1 MTVPEADSTPAE
13 HTPAEQALVADTATK
28 VAVADTRPWVKRH
41 RRALVIGSRTA
52 LLMLFIAG
60 LVILGLGLVA
70 YVRNDEPQVDGWLRT
85 IFGTVFAAVA
95 LGMAAVLGIPSAIGL
110 WAMSGATKGEV
121 EPALSPSVRHVLV
134 AVAVATLVFSAAVI
148 LVTGSSFLIL
158 NLGLI
163 GLIALSSLG
172 LAGAVDFSP
181 HRGRAVLSGVSVVLV
196 SVGALWVLAKAF
208 IGGPG

>member
-1 MTVPEADSTPAE
+1 MTVPDAMTTADDATTGNTAADATTDPVSAE
-13 HTPAEQALVADTATK
+13 DR
-28 VAVADTRPWVKRH
+28 RPWAERH

-60 LVILGLGLVA
+60 LVILGLGLIA

-95 LGMAAVLGIPSAIGL
+95 VGMAAVLGIPSAIGL

-121 EPALSPSVRHVLV
+121 EPALPPTIRHALV
-134 AVAVATLVFSAAVI
+134 IVAVATLVFTAAVC
-148 LVTGSSFLIL
+148 LLTGSALLVL
-158 NLGLI
+158 NLGLV
-163 GLIALSSLG
+163 GLVGLSSLG
-172 LAGAVDFSP
+172 LAGAASFSP
-181 HRGRAVLSGVSVVLV
+181 HRWRAALSGVAVVLV
-196 SVGALWVLAKAF
+196 SLGALWVLAKAF